1 MMRHA
6 RLLVIVDRLMISR
19 VWRVLMCRRSDVDEK
34 PSPTSRQ
41 EAVSVAK
48 TVDVFIM
55 LDDGKS

>member
-1 MMRHA
+1 MRHA
-6 RLLVIVDRLMISR
+6 RLLVIVDRLMIGR
-19 VWRVLMCRRSDVDEK
+19 VWRVLMCRRSDVDEN
-34 PSPTSRQ
+34 PSSTSRQ